1 MGVSSL
7 PKTVTRQRRDCDF
20 NLGFLCLSPPS
31 VVVNCMFGICCKA
44 ALCAQSA
51 EMWPIG
57 YYRCCV
63 YVCVCLFVA
72 HNRETMIC
80 AKMAEPIEVPF
91 GMLTVVGLRNIV
103 LGGALDPTRK

>member
-1 MGVSSL
+1 VCTECRDVACWLL
-7 PKTVTRQRRDCDF
+7 PMLR
-20 NLGFLCLSPPS
+20 
-31 VVVNCMFGICCKA
+31 
-44 ALCAQSA
+44 
-51 EMWPIG
+51 
-57 YYRCCV
+57 V

-72 HNRETMIC
+72 HNNETMIC